1 MADKVCDAE
10 LIFSLRKSKVRQ
22 IVLEY
27 LVSIYLKKSYPSE
40 IARETGLG
48 INEVYGALN
57 GVSNRYKKE
66 NSLVNLNLVK
76 KERKDNICVYHATDL
91 GCKTCRLLIG

>member
-1 MADKVCDAE
+1 MVKGVCSTE
-10 LIFSLRKSKVRQ
+10 LIISLRKSKVRQ
-22 IVLEY
+22 MVLEY
-27 LVSIYLKKSYPSE
+27 LVSIYPEKSYPSE

-48 INEVYGALN
+48 INEVYGDLN

-76 KERKDNICVYHATDL
+76 KERKNNIWVYSATDL
-91 GCKTCRLLIG
+91 GCETCRLLIG

>member
-1 MADKVCDAE
+1 MTDKVCDAE
-10 LIFSLRKSKVRQ
+10 LIILLRKSKVRQ
-22 IVLEY
+22 MVLEY
-27 LVSIYLKKSYPSE
+27 LVSISPESSYPSE

-57 GVSNRYKKE
+57 DVSNRYKKE

-76 KERKDNICVYHATDL
+76 QERKNNIWVYSATDL
-91 GCKTCRLLIG
+91 GCETCRLLIG

>member
-1 MADKVCDAE
+1 MVDKVCDAE

-27 LVSIYLKKSYPSE
+27 LVSIYPKKTYASE
-40 IARETGLG
+40 IARETGFG
-48 INEVYGALN
+48 VNNVYGALN

-66 NSLVNLNLVK
+66 NSLVNLSLVK
-76 KERKDNICVYHATDL
+76 QERKNNISIYYATNL
-91 GCKTCRLLIG
+91 GCKTCRLLIR